1 MQLVVGPAGELRCVY
16 AETIDLTSLGRAN
29 IRRAS
34 HVEPD
39 VDGRWF
45 ADLAPVS
52 GPCLGPF
59 EQRSLALDAE
69 RGWLEKH
76 WLNGRSARE

>member
-1 MQLVVGPAGELRCVY
+1 MQLVIGPTGQLRCVY
-16 AETIDLTSLGRAN
+16 AETIELTSLGPAS

-39 VDGRWF
+39 ADGRWF
-45 ADLAPVS
+45 VDLSPVG

-59 EQRSLALDAE
+59 EQRSLALTAE
-69 RGWLEKH
+69 ERWLEKH
-76 WLNGRSARE
+76 WLVGHSALE